1 MLRLTHTH
9 RIRVS
14 NRMAVLAAFLLVI
27 AAAAGINGPM
37 NEAGDMANSVVSNSQ
52 VSEKPAKVSPVR
64 SVKAGK
70 GFKASLYL
78 FRRN

>member
-1 MLRLTHTH
+1 
-9 RIRVS
+9 
-14 NRMAVLAAFLLVI
+14 MAVLAAFLLI
-27 AAAAGINGPM
+27 GATAAGVNSPL
-37 NEAGDMANSVVSNSQ
+37 NKAGDATSTVVSNSQ
-52 VSEKPAKVSPVR
+52 PAEKPAKVSPVR